1 MTVYDDDKENDKNL
15 PRRSMSPLSSRVS
28 QTVDTWAL
36 IIFINH
42 DNQISQ
48 CPMFPVWKV
57 SPRVS
62 GNPLAI
68 MLFYQAV
75 RGGCLE
81 TGALSCRDNISF
93 CGHTPTSQ
101 PRRHHSRKKSKNMFY
116 WNLRIGDNTTIKLNK
131 LYFKLSKTLLII
143 LHNLQYIARY
153 FDKDFSNFVIFSR
166 KCHFLH
172 LWVEQLTEKAAA
184 AMFKVSIC
192 SRSQWSSDHVSA
204 PRPDKGLQNLG
215 AMICPVLPLCTTTRC
230 RQLLSRQFLE
240 SHFSILTFTAHDT
253 YNPQPNSIMD

>member
-1 MTVYDDDKENDKNL
+1 MMTVYDDDKENDKNL

-81 TGALSCRDNISF
+81 TAALSCPDNISL
-93 CGHTPTSQ
+93 CVVHHTPT
-101 PRRHHSRKKSKNMFY
+101 Y
-116 WNLRIGDNTTIKLNK
+116 
-131 LYFKLSKTLLII
+131 LSLGQIATAELENFER
-143 LHNLQYIARY
+143 LHN
-153 FDKDFSNFVIFSR
+153 
-166 KCHFLH
+166 
-172 LWVEQLTEKAAA
+172 
-184 AMFKVSIC
+184 C
-192 SRSQWSSDHVSA
+192 SFWPS
-204 PRPDKGLQNLG
+204 G
-215 AMICPVLPLCTTTRC
+215 
-230 RQLLSRQFLE
+230 LLSLSRREKLTK
-240 SHFSILTFTAHDT
+240 ILVH
-253 YNPQPNSIMD
+253 QKV